1 MGEQS
6 AHSSHARAG
15 SRAQHRAR
23 RRIILSDGD
32 NKIPACLDNSLRNR
46 YQDFHMGDVVRIT
59 KAAVFSLN
67 PERFRMSDAE
77 REKSHVVFLMI
88 SELELVGVAKAEKA
102 FEEAPILERED
113 LLATTDAA
121 PPAGAP
127 EPART

>member
-1 MGEQS
+1 M
-6 AHSSHARAG
+6 RALA
-15 SRAQHRAR
+15 RAQHRAR

-32 NKIPACLDNSLRNR
+32 NKIPASLDNSLRNR

-67 PERFRMSDAE
+67 PERARMSNAE
-77 REKSHVVFLMI
+77 RKKSHVAFLMI

-102 FEEAPILERED
+102 FEEAPVLGRED
-113 LLATTDAA
+113 LLATTAAA
-121 PPAGAP
+121 PPAGVP